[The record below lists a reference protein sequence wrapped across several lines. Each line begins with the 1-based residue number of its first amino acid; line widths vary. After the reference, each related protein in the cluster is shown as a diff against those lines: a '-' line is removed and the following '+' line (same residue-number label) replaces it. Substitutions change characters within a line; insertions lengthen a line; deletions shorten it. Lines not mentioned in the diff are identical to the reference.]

1 MGWGLL
7 FFGYFLEYV
16 LGMNAMFAPFIHV
29 IGCALMIA
37 GAKGLSRYCHSFKR
51 VWVSAWAL
59 MVPAVLRTLV
69 DLNTLFSWNIPFVGD
84 ILKTA
89 AHWANLY
96 LMVLFHVFLAL
107 AVKELALRVGVSKN
121 AVRAVR
127 NLVMMAIYVVL
138 VLIQTIFPV
147 EAVLR
152 VLYPVMLIA
161 QLIWVICNCVMLYSC
176 YMRIAPANES
186 DTRPPS
192 RFAFINRMRAAF
204 DSREQKA
211 IEADRAYHAD
221 NAKRA
226 MERRSRKR
234 KKSNK
239 KG

>member
-1 MGWGLL
+1 
-7 FFGYFLEYV
+7 
-16 LGMNAMFAPFIHV
+16 
-29 IGCALMIA
+29 
-37 GAKGLSRYCHSFKR
+37 
-51 VWVSAWAL
+51 
-59 MVPAVLRTLV
+59 
-69 DLNTLFSWNIPFVGD
+69 
-84 ILKTA
+84 
-89 AHWANLY
+89 
-96 LMVLFHVFLAL
+96 
-107 AVKELALRVGVSKN
+107 
-121 AVRAVR
+121 
-127 NLVMMAIYVVL
+127 
-138 VLIQTIFPV
+138 
-147 EAVLR
+147 
-152 VLYPVMLIA
+152 MLIA

-234 KKSNK
+234 KKRNK